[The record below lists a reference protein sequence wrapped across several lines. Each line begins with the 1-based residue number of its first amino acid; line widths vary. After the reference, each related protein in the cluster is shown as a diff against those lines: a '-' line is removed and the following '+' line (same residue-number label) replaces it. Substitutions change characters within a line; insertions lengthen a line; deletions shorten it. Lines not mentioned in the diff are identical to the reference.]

1 MMFKNLS
8 RNLFLTLG
16 LSALLT
22 LFASRYGISRIESVM
37 QEQVLVLFI
46 IGTLFCLAV
55 GAILGRL
62 NLILAAL
69 ERLSPAPVKTAAT
82 PVASTR
88 VPAATPATVPVAAKA
103 PATKKPAASRVKK
116 A

>member
-1 MMFKNLS
+1 MFKNLS

-82 PVASTR
+82 P
-88 VPAATPATVPVAAKA
+88 ATVPVAAKA